1 MFGEQVHPITGVTQS
16 VKGRGSKAGN
26 LVYRDMMDEEGRV
39 IGVRIDS
46 NDDAGFWLEIL
57 YPKTSQPK
65 ETDVKNDE
73 DEKEEEKEEEEH
85 NKKRNRDDD
94 DPQSK
99 EEDEGEGEDEDVCE
113 MTEYERLRNGKM
125 DARALGLTDEPGWHL
140 VI

>member
-26 LVYRDMMDEEGRV
+26 LVYRDMIDEEGRV

-46 NDDAGFWLEIL
+46 NDDAGFWLEIP
-57 YPKTSQPK
+57 YPKTSQTK
-65 ETDVKNDE
+65 ETVVKNDE
-73 DEKEEEKEEEEH
+73 DGDEEEKEEEEH

-99 EEDEGEGEDEDVCE
+99 EEDEGEDEEDVCD
-113 MTEYERLRNGKM
+113 MTEHERLRNGKM
-125 DARALGLTDEPGWHL
+125 DARALGLTDEPGWYI
-140 VI
+140 VS